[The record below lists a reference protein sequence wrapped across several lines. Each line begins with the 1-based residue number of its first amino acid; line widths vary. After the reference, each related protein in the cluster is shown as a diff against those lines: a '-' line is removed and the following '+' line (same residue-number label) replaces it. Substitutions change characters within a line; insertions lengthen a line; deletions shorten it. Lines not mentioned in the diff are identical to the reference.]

1 MVRELVHPRQQSI
14 VPRTAVADGEGLDH
28 GSPFGVDDARHM
40 AALGDVN
47 SNDEHKANTILSEF
61 ADSPPALMSHS
72 LLQDQRKAAAPA
84 SGSTMNSHKIE
95 APYCIERTCA
105 AWIKK
110 GTSVCGEQYITA
122 ASGEDT
128 KAFSRCILDA
138 YSCRFALFESIAG

>member
-1 MVRELVHPRQQSI
+1 M
-14 VPRTAVADGEGLDH
+14 GENI
-28 GSPFGVDDARHM
+28 SATPPFGVDDARHM
-40 AALGDVN
+40 AALGDVDP
-47 SNDEHKANTILSEF
+47 NDEHKANTILSEF

-72 LLQDQRKAAAPA
+72 LLQDQRRAAAPA

-122 ASGEDT
+122 ASGEAT
-128 KAFSRCILDA
+128 KAFSRRILYV